1 RLKPNK
7 DLLSGLINQANG
19 LNRANYTSASL
30 KAVDAEVEKANVV
43 LNNSEATIEEVETA
57 INALTKA
64 LEGLVANPI
73 NPPVDTSISEIKSG
87 DTTVG
92 VKTGDNSLIGIFA
105 SLSVLS
111 VAGLSLLRKKEN

>member
-1 RLKPNK
+1 
-7 DLLSGLINQANG
+7 
-19 LNRANYTSASL
+19 
-30 KAVDAEVEKANVV
+30 AVDAEVEKANVV